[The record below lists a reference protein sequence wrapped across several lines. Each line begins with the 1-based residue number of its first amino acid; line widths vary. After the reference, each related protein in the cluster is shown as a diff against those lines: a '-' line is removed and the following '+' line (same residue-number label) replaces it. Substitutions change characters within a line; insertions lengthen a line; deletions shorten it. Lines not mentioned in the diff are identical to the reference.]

1 MRGFRVTVGIFVLLL
16 ALAAACSSGGEPAVP
31 PMPIRLLALGDSY
44 TVGER
49 VGKLEAWPIQLIRAL
64 RSSGRGA
71 EEPTTV
77 AVSGWDTRDL
87 IEALNL
93 SDLESPFDVV
103 TLQIGVNNQFRNGTV
118 SDFEVGLS
126 NLIEK
131 AIDLAGG
138 NVANVVLISIPD
150 WSVTPFAEGAPK
162 QDIAKSID
170 EFNAVILELAEESG
184 AKFVDITAISRR
196 AGEQP
201 ELIAADGLHP
211 SAEMYA
217 EWVELILPVVEEIIE

>member
-1 MRGFRVTVGIFVLLL
+1 
-16 ALAAACSSGGEPAVP
+16 
-31 PMPIRLLALGDSY
+31 
-44 TVGER
+44 
-49 VGKLEAWPIQLIRAL
+49 
-64 RSSGRGA
+64 
-71 EEPTTV
+71 
-77 AVSGWDTRDL
+77 
-87 IEALNL
+87 LNL

>member
-1 MRGFRVTVGIFVLLL
+1 
-16 ALAAACSSGGEPAVP
+16 
-31 PMPIRLLALGDSY
+31 MPIRLLALGDSY
-44 TVGER
+44 IVGER
-49 VGKLEAWPIQLIRAL
+49 VGKIEAWPIQLIRAL

>member
-1 MRGFRVTVGIFVLLL
+1 
-16 ALAAACSSGGEPAVP
+16 
-31 PMPIRLLALGDSY
+31 MPIRLLALGDSY

-49 VGKLEAWPIQLIRAL
+49 VGKIEAWPIQLIRAL